1 MQRNDSENML
11 KEAWRN
17 FHRNYG
23 FNILPVGHKE
33 VVRLAIEA
41 HLDLKLQVEL
51 SDYLQ
56 VAPAQVLDRLRSY
69 LKMPTFSSEVRKLI
83 GKFFGDYSERGIK
96 AIPSLYEVTGIR
108 KADDKNSYEHFYV
121 ERISDEIAEKMITT
135 YGDMASGIALLL
147 REENQVIVF
156 DFDNRQAL
164 IELLNQVG
172 FPCNEETLV
181 DTLLRVFP
189 YNPIVKTYRGFHVY
203 CYDPDLAEIVKTYR
217 DLGGIEIR
225 ASHCYVLL
233 PPSTAGFRVDGNTI
247 MIVKYDTLRDL
258 TPENIRA
265 PLPTVIRDYFVKQ
278 LRPQTQAPMLSLAFV
293 EQSALTSDLKSFVID
308 TLVAYW
314 KKGVRD
320 KLTYSLA
327 GVLRRGGVLLNDA
340 LDIIATICDRAGDEE
355 KSNRLYQVRRQYM
368 LSFNPDREGAPFCA
382 GAPSFVKHCIEAGIP
397 PQIYKTIVNRLYGFS
412 LTANIEKKL
421 QDKDYLGGRILNII
435 RNDIVYN
442 EHYGAWFVFR
452 DRKRCWVKVKREE
465 ALHFVMKAAAE
476 VHKDLKETL
485 SISFGDN
492 IPQKCLKSLDKLL
505 ERSFVNDTIMTY
517 IETNLC
523 VDFEFPHIP
532 DEIKASLPAE
542 VTRIT
547 SHRNG
552 VLLWLKNG
560 DTVFL
565 PCDRDNPEGDL
576 HRHFFITYTI
586 DSEVSETADM
596 QPFLDKVAE
605 WVAGRENAE
614 FILKHLATV
623 LGLGQNINNKFL
635 LFIGDGRNGKNS
647 FIQVLEA
654 AFENLVRYTT
664 SEILTA
670 RRFDNN
676 LNSTL
681 SELSGC
687 AFAVID
693 EAPDPSKWNVEN
705 VKRLTGSDKTQ
716 ARRLYHDV
724 EIVDITWLFII
735 LTNEFPTQFK
745 RQSQGLAHRIIAV
758 NFPVTYS
765 DNVINEGRF
774 IKRRN
779 SEEVEYFKRNPQV
792 VIQAMRWAFKE
803 AAKTNFVLTE
813 PEQISQFTRPIK
825 LKADS
830 VSYFLSKYTIDDAHA
845 EIPLQEL
852 YQAYCQFVKEEGI
865 GSPLPDNI
873 FAMRL
878 YTKNIQHER
887 RNGRTYI
894 IGLRLKESALFEPAN
909 SLVSND
915 SGGDG
920 NGNGNGQ
927 ATEPADRS
935 YLDEF
940 PF

>member
-1 MQRNDSENML
+1 VYHKR
-11 KEAWRN
+11 
-17 FHRNYG
+17 YG
-23 FNILPVGHKE
+23 
-33 VVRLAIEA
+33 R
-41 HLDLKLQVEL
+41 
-51 SDYLQ
+51 
-56 VAPAQVLDRLRSY
+56 
-69 LKMPTFSSEVRKLI
+69 
-83 GKFFGDYSERGIK
+83 
-96 AIPSLYEVTGIR
+96 
-108 KADDKNSYEHFYV
+108 
-121 ERISDEIAEKMITT
+121 
-135 YGDMASGIALLL
+135 
-147 REENQVIVF
+147 
-156 DFDNRQAL
+156 
-164 IELLNQVG
+164 
-172 FPCNEETLV
+172 
-181 DTLLRVFP
+181 
-189 YNPIVKTYRGFHVY
+189 
-203 CYDPDLAEIVKTYR
+203 
-217 DLGGIEIR
+217 
-225 ASHCYVLL
+225 
-233 PPSTAGFRVDGNTI
+233 
-247 MIVKYDTLRDL
+247 
-258 TPENIRA
+258 
-265 PLPTVIRDYFVKQ
+265 
-278 LRPQTQAPMLSLAFV
+278 
-293 EQSALTSDLKSFVID
+293 
-308 TLVAYW
+308 
-314 KKGVRD
+314 
-320 KLTYSLA
+320 
-327 GVLRRGGVLLNDA
+327 
-340 LDIIATICDRAGDEE
+340 
-355 KSNRLYQVRRQYM
+355 
-368 LSFNPDREGAPFCA
+368 
-382 GAPSFVKHCIEAGIP
+382 
-397 PQIYKTIVNRLYGFS
+397 
-412 LTANIEKKL
+412 
-421 QDKDYLGGRILNII
+421 
-435 RNDIVYN
+435 
-442 EHYGAWFVFR
+442 WFVFR
-452 DRKRCWVKVKREE
+452 DEERRWVEVKKEE
-465 ALHFVMKAAAE
+465 ALHEIVEAAYE
-476 VHKDLKETL
+476 VRQDLEET
-485 SISFGDN
+485 I
-492 IPQKCLKSLDKLL
+492 KLL
-505 ERSFVNDTIMTY
+505 HDGSIPKQYLKPLNRLINKQFLTNSVMTY
-517 IETNLC
+517 IEANLS
-523 VDFEFPHIP
+523 VDFDFPRIP
-532 DEIKASLPAE
+532 DDIKASLPAE

-565 PCDRDNPEGDL
+565 PCDRNNPEGDL
-576 HRHFFITYTI
+576 HRRFYITYTI
-586 DSEVSETADM
+586 DSEVSETANM

-605 WVAGRENAE
+605 WVGGRENAE

-623 LGLGQNINNKFL
+623 LGLKQNINNKFL

-654 AFENLVRYTT
+654 AFGKLVRYTT

-779 SEEVEYFKRNPQV
+779 PEEIEYFKQKTQI

-813 PEQISQFTRPIK
+813 PQQISQFTRPIK

-830 VSYFLSKYTIDDAHA
+830 VSYFLSKYTVDDAHA

-894 IGLRLKESALFEPAN
+894 IGLRLKESALFEPAS
-909 SLVSND
+909 SLV
-915 SGGDG
+915 GDN
-920 NGNGNGQ
+920 NGNGDGQ
-927 ATEPADRS
+927 APEPADQD
-935 YLDEF
+935 YLDQF

>member
-1 MQRNDSENML
+1 
-11 KEAWRN
+11 
-17 FHRNYG
+17 
-23 FNILPVGHKE
+23 
-33 VVRLAIEA
+33 
-41 HLDLKLQVEL
+41 
-51 SDYLQ
+51 
-56 VAPAQVLDRLRSY
+56 
-69 LKMPTFSSEVRKLI
+69 
-83 GKFFGDYSERGIK
+83 
-96 AIPSLYEVTGIR
+96 
-108 KADDKNSYEHFYV
+108 
-121 ERISDEIAEKMITT
+121 
-135 YGDMASGIALLL
+135 
-147 REENQVIVF
+147 
-156 DFDNRQAL
+156 
-164 IELLNQVG
+164 
-172 FPCNEETLV
+172 
-181 DTLLRVFP
+181 
-189 YNPIVKTYRGFHVY
+189 
-203 CYDPDLAEIVKTYR
+203 
-217 DLGGIEIR
+217 
-225 ASHCYVLL
+225 
-233 PPSTAGFRVDGNTI
+233 
-247 MIVKYDTLRDL
+247 
-258 TPENIRA
+258 
-265 PLPTVIRDYFVKQ
+265 
-278 LRPQTQAPMLSLAFV
+278 
-293 EQSALTSDLKSFVID
+293 
-308 TLVAYW
+308 
-314 KKGVRD
+314 VRD
-320 KLTYSLA
+320 ELTYTLA
-327 GVLRRGGVLLNDA
+327 GLLRRGGVTLNDA
-340 LDIIATICDRAGDEE
+340 LDTIANICDRAGDEE
-355 KSNRLYQVRRQYM
+355 KQDRLYQVRRQYS
-368 LSFNPDREGAPFCA
+368 LPFRPQRAKRGFCA
-382 GAPSFVKHCIEAGIP
+382 GAKKFAEVCAKAGIP
-397 PQIYKTIVNRLYGFS
+397 RQVYELLVNRIYGFN
-412 LTANIEKKL
+412 LTADITSQL
-421 QDKDYLGGRILNII
+421 DDHAYIASRIQSVIQ
-435 RNDIVYN
+435 NDIVY
-442 EHYGAWFVFR
+442 HKRYGRWFVFR
-452 DRKRCWVKVKREE
+452 DEERRWVEVKKEE
-465 ALHFVMKAAAE
+465 ALHEIVEAAYE
-476 VHKDLKETL
+476 VRQDLEET
-485 SISFGDN
+485 I
-492 IPQKCLKSLDKLL
+492 KLL
-505 ERSFVNDTIMTY
+505 HDGSIPKQYLKPLNRLINKQFLTNSVMTY
-517 IETNLC
+517 IEANLS
-523 VDFEFPHIP
+523 VDFDFPRIP
-532 DEIKASLPAE
+532 DDIKASLPAE

-565 PCDRDNPEGDL
+565 PCDRNNPEGDL
-576 HRHFFITYTI
+576 HRRFYITYTI
-586 DSEVSETADM
+586 DSEVSETANM

-605 WVAGRENAE
+605 WVGGRENAE

-623 LGLGQNINNKFL
+623 LGLKQNINNKFL

-654 AFENLVRYTT
+654 AFGKLVRYTT

-779 SEEVEYFKRNPQV
+779 PEEIEYFKQKTQI

-813 PEQISQFTRPIK
+813 PQQISQFTRPIK

-830 VSYFLSKYTIDDAHA
+830 VSYFLSKYTVDDAHA

-894 IGLRLKESALFEPAN
+894 IGLRLKESALFEPAS
-909 SLVSND
+909 SLV
-915 SGGDG
+915 GDN
-920 NGNGNGQ
+920 NGNGDGQ
-927 ATEPADRS
+927 APEPADQD
-935 YLDEF
+935 YLDQF